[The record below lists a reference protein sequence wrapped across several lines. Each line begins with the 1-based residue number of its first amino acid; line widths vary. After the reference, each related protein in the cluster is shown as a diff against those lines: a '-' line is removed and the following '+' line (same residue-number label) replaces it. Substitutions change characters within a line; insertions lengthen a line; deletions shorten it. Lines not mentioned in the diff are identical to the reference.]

1 MIALA
6 AANAAEGEGAL
17 RTQPC
22 LSSSLFCARCGRCDA
37 ALIESGFVLL
47 LRRDTVKINC
57 RLICAAARL
66 YSIYF
71 LLSLRVSLAD
81 FCQSETVAAAEA
93 VTGSRA
99 ERSAIRMS
107 PWRVLKAQITTF
119 EWRSGTWIKGKRW
132 AKKNEN
138 S

>member
-22 LSSSLFCARCGRCDA
+22 LSSSLFCVRCGRCDA

-66 YSIYF
+66 YSIDF

-81 FCQSETVAAAEA
+81 FWQSETVAAAEA

-107 PWRVLKAQITTF
+107 PGRVGV
-119 EWRSGTWIKGKRW
+119 S
-132 AKKNEN
+132 KKTE
-138 S
+138 SSRAS